1 MPSVAPEVIYRAGML
16 TINAQN
22 STMNDVL
29 AAVRRVTGAMIEKP
43 PVGGADRV
51 YAHLGPASPK
61 DVLDSL
67 FRGSRYDYIILGPL
81 NRPGG
86 VERIILT
93 ARANTGPANSAAG
106 NNPGQPPPQ
115 PNLQQQQAQQDQEE
129 PETDTEDMS
138 VPERDQAEPEQPQPQ
153 QQQQQPGMPTAPP
166 QEQPQTQQAPDQNQ
180 QQNPNQGQGQPQVKS
195 PEELLRELQQMQ
207 KQAPDQN
214 QQQQQDQPPQ

>member
-1 MPSVAPEVIYRAGML
+1 MLKSLKLRVQLGLYPRLMLRRSFTFAFVFVALLTVPQFVTAQAPAPAAAPQARTQMPAKTSEKKKAKVSKKAKPQPQPVVQTPPPPPPPQTPEQMPSVAPEVIYRAGML

-81 NRPGG
+81 NRPY
-86 VERIILT
+86 R
-93 ARANTGPANSAAG
+93 
-106 NNPGQPPPQ
+106 
-115 PNLQQQQAQQDQEE
+115 
-129 PETDTEDMS
+129 PES
-138 VPERDQAEPEQPQPQ
+138 R
-153 QQQQQPGMPTAPP
+153 
-166 QEQPQTQQAPDQNQ
+166 
-180 QQNPNQGQGQPQVKS
+180 
-195 PEELLRELQQMQ
+195 R
-207 KQAPDQN
+207 
-214 QQQQQDQPPQ
+214 